1 MKTEAIQKINKIGKI
16 SNVITLIAKILV
28 GIGMVLSII
37 GAVICFVIPESM
49 LKMSVVGEIVMEV
62 DYSALGVTIPQNQ
75 MKLAKDVLASEI
87 SEDEKNDFSE
97 FEITEEKVMLRGDL
111 EDYSFTMR
119 DVAWLVVLAMI
130 ALVMTFITLIFVGGL
145 CKAFRDCNSPFET
158 NVIRKMQN
166 LAIALIP
173 WTITSTITNS
183 VSESIKNSKLS
194 LLFTVD
200 LGVILVVLVV
210 LVLVYI
216 FKYGALLQQE
226 SDETL

>member
-49 LKMSVVGEIVMEV
+49 LKMSVVGEVVMEV

-97 FEITEEKVMLRGDL
+97 FDITEEKVMLRGDL

-130 ALVMTFITLIFVGGL
+130 ALVMTFVTLIFVGGL

-173 WTITSTITNS
+173 WTITSTVTNS
-183 VSESIKNSKLS
+183 VSESIKNSRLS
-194 LLFTVD
+194 LSFTVD
-200 LGVILVVLVV
+200 LGVILVVLIV

>member
-200 LGVILVVLVV
+200 LDVILVVLVV

>member
-37 GAVICFVIPESM
+37 GAIICFVIPESM
-49 LKMSVVGEIVMEV
+49 LKMSVVGEVVMEV
-62 DYSALGVTIPQNQ
+62 DYSALGVTIPQDQ
-75 MKLAKDVLASEI
+75 MKSAKEVLASEI

-97 FEITEEKVMLRGDL
+97 LEITEEKVMLRGDL
-111 EDYSFTMR
+111 EDYSFTMG

-130 ALVMTFITLIFVGGL
+130 ALVMTFVTLIFVGGL

-173 WTITSTITNS
+173 WTITSTVTNS
-183 VSESIKNSKLS
+183 VSESIKNSRLS
-194 LLFTVD
+194 LSFTVD
-200 LGVILVVLVV
+200 LGVILVVLIV